1 MNERLH
7 VYGTR
12 VRKGTELFLL
22 ESTTLLL
29 QSSVVTLA
37 IYLRPPPPERPPPER
52 PPTPERPPPPERLP
66 ASERTFALAAGRL

>member
-1 MNERLH
+1 MNERLQ

-12 VRKGTELFLL
+12 VRKRTELFLL

-29 QSSVVTLA
+29 QSSAVTLA

-52 PPTPERPPPPERLP
+52 PPPPERVP